1 MGLEFVSCWIEH
13 HPGLASWVQALGSIG
28 AIIAAG
34 YFPIAHE
41 NAREKRDRRNVLLTL
56 SYLADPLEK
65 IMQQLSQA
73 LLETDYQNRWLASD
87 GSRQL
92 NILGTALAEIPASM
106 VVAFEVTLL
115 TDLKFACEC
124 AIEADQYLKVSTPG
138 AIRQIPGNINHY
150 NACRNCVDRIQLVQN
165 TLSGLIKAHQ

>member
-1 MGLEFVSCWIEH
+1 MSWEFVSCWIEH
-13 HPGLASWVQALGSIG
+13 HPGLASWVQAFGSIG

-41 NAREKRDRRNVLLTL
+41 KVREKRDRRNILRTL

-92 NILGTALAEIPASM
+92 SVLGKALTEIPASM

-124 AIEADQYLKVSTPG
+124 AIEADQYLKVSNPG
-138 AIRQIPGNINHY
+138 AIRQLPENIDHY
-150 NACRNCVDRIQLVQN
+150 NACRNCIERLQLVKN
-165 TLSGLIKAHQ
+165 TLSGLIEANQ